1 MNSKR
6 GLDILQKSTVYK
18 ANESCSH
25 CLLTIKVS
33 GDECTNAYE
42 SVLAK
47 LVRGAEIPGNYFST
61 VSRGSEFIQET

>member
-1 MNSKR
+1 MISAQSKR
-6 GLDILQKSTVYK
+6 V
-18 ANESCSH
+18 
-25 CLLTIKVS
+25 LLTLSADHHKVS

-61 VSRGSEFIQET
+61 VSLYSEFMQ

>member
-1 MNSKR
+1 M
-6 GLDILQKSTVYK
+6 YK
-18 ANESCSH
+18 AKESCSH

-61 VSRGSEFIQET
+61 VSLYSEFIQET